1 MPSFASDFDEIA
13 RALEAAYGEPAGA
26 TGADGPSGSF
36 RDLLRIFLA
45 EQRGGQGGR
54 LIEGLDRAGWSVDP
68 EALSGADAREVA
80 DALAGAGGA
89 KVPEGL
95 VAGLRRLAGWV
106 VERGGMEGVLEGATE
121 SLREELR
128 AIRGVGAATAD
139 RLLRDALD
147 RPAFPVGRADY
158 RILIR
163 HGWIDP
169 SADYDEARSVVEDA
183 SPAEAGALRALGSWF
198 DRLARPCKVANPQC
212 DRCPLRPFLPE
223 GGPLDPS

>member
-13 RALEAAYGEPAGA
+13 RALEASYGGPTPGVDA
-26 TGADGPSGSF
+26 PSGSF
-36 RDLLRIFLA
+36 RDLLRVFLV

-54 LIEGLDRAGWSVDP
+54 VIEGLDRAGWSADP
-68 EALSGADAREVA
+68 GALSGADAREVA
-80 DALAGAGGA
+80 DALRVGGGA

-95 VAGLRRLAGWV
+95 VAGVKRLAAWV
-106 VERGGMEGVLEGATE
+106 VGRGGMEGVLAGATE
-121 SLREELR
+121 ALREELR

-158 RILIR
+158 RIMIR

-169 SADYDEARSVVEDA
+169 PADYDEARSVIEDA
-183 SPAEAGALRALGSWF
+183 APGGAEALRRLGSWF
-198 DRLARPCKVANPQC
+198 DRLARPCRVSAPQC
-212 DRCPLRPFLPE
+212 DRCPLQPFLPE
-223 GGPLDPS
+223 GGPLDPH